1 MIGKTIDQLKIGD
14 AAEFSKTVS
23 ESDIYQFAG
32 ITGDFN
38 PAHMNEEYAKKTFFK
53 TRIAH
58 GMLSAGFIST
68 AIGTKLPGTGSIYIK
83 QACSFLAPV
92 RIGDTITARVEV
104 IEIMDGKNRVRLK
117 TVCLNQEGTQVLD
130 GERLSVLQRHLK
142 NKTSQRTISSFAKL
156 NRDLSYGSA

>member
-1 MIGKTIDQLKIGD
+1 MIGKTIDQLNVGD

-38 PAHMNEEYAKKTFFK
+38 PAHMNEAYAKKTFFK

-58 GMLSAGFIST
+58 GMLSAGFIS
-68 AIGTKLPGTGSIYIK
+68 AVIGTKLPGTGSIYIK
-83 QACSFLAPV
+83 QDLNFLAPV

-104 IEIMDGKNRVRLK
+104 IEIVDGKNRVRLK
-117 TVCLNQEGTQVLD
+117 TICVNQEGTQVLS
-130 GERLSVLQRHLK
+130 GEAVVSPPKQPK
-142 NKTSQRTISSFAKL
+142 K
-156 NRDLSYGSA
+156 

>member
-1 MIGKTIDQLKIGD
+1 MIGKTIKELEIGD
-14 AAEFSKTVS
+14 TAEFSKTVS
-23 ESDIYQFAG
+23 ESDVYQFAG

-68 AIGTKLPGTGSIYIK
+68 AIGTKLPGTGSIYIS
-83 QACSFLAPV
+83 QTLSFLAPV

-104 IEIMDGKNRVRLK
+104 IEIMAGKNRVRLK
-117 TVCLNQEGTQVLD
+117 TVCVNQEGTQVLD
-130 GERLSVLQRHLK
+130 GEAVVSPPKRPRK
-142 NKTSQRTISSFAKL
+142 
-156 NRDLSYGSA
+156 